1 MKISLT
7 DGTTFKRNI
16 PRIPSWGKY
25 DDSLIDLHSVANSIF
40 ISEDYTK
47 CSKEIA
53 SIEIPLRNGFSS
65 NLKEELEDI
74 YFDLF
79 HYSPDFKLGNIR
91 ETSFADPMTSW
102 SDGYTCLF
110 SCGLDSYAGIL
121 AASKLFP
128 VVGAFTHHPDFQ
140 TLPQRAETIRSNV
153 LTPNNIEVKTIFAPR
168 HQPAMKLTRGI
179 LYVLNAVLV
188 RNRNIIVPEIG
199 PTMYQPPFTL
209 LDELSITT
217 RPHILKAATEI
228 VEAVTGQKIEIIKPN
243 EDLTKAEVAAI
254 SLNPEF
260 IKETHSCRTPRW
272 ANSDRSHCGSCYG
285 CAVRRLATEVAGVN
299 DAQYRKSGF
308 TGQGIDNTAQLIRF
322 SLDFLSDKTLP
333 SYSMEIIKRYHKQE
347 LFKRFALDNL
357 AGLVLMSDRHIE
369 NNMQQKL
376 LELTLSAINRDEL
389 DDRIA
394 IVRKKTRKP
403 NFSKI
408 INQRGV

>member
-1 MKISLT
+1 MVQVKISLT

-16 PRIPSWGKY
+16 PRVPSWGKY
-25 DDSLIDLHSVANSIF
+25 DDSLVDLHSVANSIF
-40 ISEDYTK
+40 ISEDYIRY
-47 CSKEIA
+47 SKEIA
-53 SIEIPLRNGFSS
+53 CIEIPLRNGFSS
-65 NLKEELEDI
+65 SLKDALEDI

-79 HYSPDFKLGNIR
+79 HYTPDFKLGNIR
-91 ETSFADPMTSW
+91 ETSFADPEVSW

-121 AASKLFP
+121 AASNLFP

-140 TLPQRAETIRSNV
+140 TLPQRAEIIRSKV
-153 LTPNNIEVKTIFAPR
+153 LAPNNIELKTIVAPR
-168 HQPAMKLTRGI
+168 HKPAMKLTRGI

-188 RNRNIIVPEIG
+188 RNKNIIVPEIG

-228 VEAVTGQKIEIIKPN
+228 VKAVTGQGIKIIKPN

-254 SLNPEF
+254 SPFPKF
-260 IKETHSCRTPRW
+260 IKGTHSCRTPRW
-272 ANSDRSHCGSCYG
+272 ANAERSHCGSCYG

-308 TGQGIDNTAQLIRF
+308 TGKGIENIAQLIRF
-322 SLDFLSDKTLP
+322 SADFLSNKSLP
-333 SYSMEIIKRYHKQE
+333 SYTMEIIERYHKQE

-369 NNMQQKL
+369 NSEQRKL
-376 LELTLSAINRDEL
+376 LELTLSDIDRDEL

-394 IVRKKTRKP
+394 VVRNKSRKP
-403 NFSKI
+403 NFS
-408 INQRGV
+408 